1 MRHLALLALLVVSG
15 GACAACNSPLLAKL
29 APPLSTATRPYYIRV
44 AEAMTSATMGE
55 PMRVAPRMFSAYQNE
70 EACRLP
76 RRIERLEAPTR
87 TIALQLGDRL
97 TLSTLRIVAVS
108 DGNVAVPNVPII
120 IEAEELSPSV
130 IELRTG
136 DLDLA
141 EGRVRTVGSG
151 TFHLRI
157 RTLCS
162 ATNAGI
168 TITGVVTP

>member
-1 MRHLALLALLVVSG
+1 MRRLTLMVLLVVSG
-15 GACAACNSPLLAKL
+15 AAGTACNSPFLAKV
-29 APPLSTATRPYYIRV
+29 APPLSTATRPYYVRV
-44 AEAMTSATMGE
+44 AEALTSATMGE
-55 PMRVAPRMFSAYQNE
+55 PMRVAPRMFSAYQTQ

-76 RRIERLEAPTR
+76 HRVERLEAPTR

-108 DGNVAVPNVPII
+108 DGNLAVPNVPII

-130 IELRTG
+130 VELRTG
-136 DLDLA
+136 DSDLA
-141 EGRVRTVGSG
+141 GGHIRTVGSG

-162 ATNAGI
+162 STNAGI